1 MSVSAH
7 CRVRGSGVLTSRG
20 GSADGVRPVLDEWG
34 SMECRH
40 GIDETGTNRSFL
52 SLGRRTFCITPMVEL
67 TETGID
73 GLDSILNGGLV
84 RNSTT
89 LVSGNP
95 GAGKTVL
102 GLQYIYNGVELY
114 DESGIFLS
122 FEENA
127 DDIREA
133 AESLGF
139 ERWQEHVDAG
149 QIKVYDKRV
158 LLREND
164 FGSSLE
170 LMLDDLDDERYE
182 RLVLDS
188 LTMFQLFFDDE
199 REKRTY
205 LLKFIDILGENN
217 LTSLM
222 TNEQGTVFPETDIGL
237 ENFLTDGNIFM
248 LQTPTDTGVNRYVWV
263 AKMRKKAINT
273 DIFPM
278 EIMSEGGITIH
289 ENASAFSL
297 MSETDTPL

>member
-1 MSVSAH
+1 
-7 CRVRGSGVLTSRG
+7 
-20 GSADGVRPVLDEWG
+20 
-34 SMECRH
+34 
-40 GIDETGTNRSFL
+40 
-52 SLGRRTFCITPMVEL
+52 MVEL
-67 TETGID
+67 TKTGID
-73 GLDSILNGGLV
+73 GLDSILNGGIV

-102 GLQYIYNGVELY
+102 ALQYIYNGAELY
-114 DESGIFLS
+114 DEGGIFLS

-127 DDIREA
+127 ADLREA
-133 AESLGF
+133 AESIGF
-139 ERWQEHVDAG
+139 ENWQEHVDAG
-149 QIKVYDKRV
+149 TIKVYDKRV

-170 LMLDDLDDERYE
+170 LMLDDLDDDRYQ

-188 LTMFQLFFDDE
+188 LTMFQLFFEDE

-205 LLKFIDILGENN
+205 LLKFIDILGENE

-222 TNEQGTVFPETDIGL
+222 TNEQGAVFPETDIGL
-237 ENFLTDGNIFM
+237 ENFLTDGNIFL

-263 AKMRKKAINT
+263 AKMRKKNIDS

-278 EIMSEGGITIH
+278 EILEGSGITVH
-289 ENASAFSL
+289 ENASAFS
-297 MSETDTPL
+297 MMGESDSPL